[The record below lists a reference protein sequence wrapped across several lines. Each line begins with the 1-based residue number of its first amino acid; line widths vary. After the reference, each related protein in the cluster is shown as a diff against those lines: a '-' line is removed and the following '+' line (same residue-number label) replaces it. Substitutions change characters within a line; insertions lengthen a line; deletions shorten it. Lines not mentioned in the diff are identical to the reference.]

1 MIRTVCVVIRFSLFY
16 FGVISESKRISP
28 SKKHR
33 FRTREA
39 GQNCP
44 KCGII
49 MKHYKGKLVNH
60 KIHYDAVTVGHIL
73 PLALGGSH
81 SKWQI
86 QPECKICNAAHG
98 AVLAELIHQYGKS
111 KWDVPYFILLKFV
124 VYSAGQI
131 KSTSFNKFEN
141 EFQRHLFRLKERA
154 GLID

>member
-1 MIRTVCVVIRFSLFY
+1 
-16 FGVISESKRISP
+16 
-28 SKKHR
+28 
-33 FRTREA
+33 
-39 GQNCP
+39 
-44 KCGII
+44 
-49 MKHYKGKLVNH
+49 
-60 KIHYDAVTVGHIL
+60 VGHIL

-131 KSTSFNKFEN
+131 KSTSFYEFEN
-141 EFQRHLFRLKERA
+141 EFQRHLFRFKETA
-154 GLID
+154 GLVD